1 MDKVPNAWQ
10 AVRIV
15 EKLLLDFMKMGK
27 SKWELA
33 LIPCKKHHMIF
44 ENKGNSLNELLLKH
58 SQGVEGSMAKPMK
71 KVLHISEAHY

>member
-1 MDKVPNAWQ
+1 
-10 AVRIV
+10 
-15 EKLLLDFMKMGK
+15 
-27 SKWELA
+27 
-33 LIPCKKHHMIF
+33 MIF